1 MSKRKK
7 VFRNDYKN
15 EVGTRH
21 CWSKCFLEINRLY
34 DLTIVVQTET
44 IVLLV
49 GNKINFSSTVL
60 IFGSRSMV
68 ALPIYIP
75 LGNIACARST
85 SNKTK
90 QNVNVCS
97 VTGVI
102 MTMAEH
108 CANHSAVR

>member
-7 VFRNDYKN
+7 VFRDDYKN
-15 EVGTRH
+15 EVRTRH

-68 ALPIYIP
+68 ALRIVLLMQVVPK
-75 LGNIACARST
+75 R
-85 SNKTK
+85 
-90 QNVNVCS
+90 
-97 VTGVI
+97 I
-102 MTMAEH
+102 MMSQKRRLQM
-108 CANHSAVR
+108 N